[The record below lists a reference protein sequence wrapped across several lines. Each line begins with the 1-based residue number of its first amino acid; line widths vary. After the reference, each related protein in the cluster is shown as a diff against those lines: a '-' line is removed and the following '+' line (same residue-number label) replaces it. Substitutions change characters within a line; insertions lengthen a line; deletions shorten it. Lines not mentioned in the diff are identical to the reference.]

1 MKHESCY
8 FVCFTSANKESRR
21 VRGGDSVQGC
31 LQTVQPAQ
39 QDGAAWEQEEEA
51 EATAASLLPCT
62 TDDHDNHNDKEANY
76 QSDEEE
82 AAPYT
87 KAKEDD
93 KGSYHDDAQA
103 KENCQGPE

>member
-1 MKHESCY
+1 MKHESCH

-51 EATAASLLPCT
+51 EATAASLLPCSS
-62 TDDHDNHNDKEANY
+62 DDHDNHYDKEANY
-76 QSDEEE
+76 QS
-82 AAPYT
+82 
-87 KAKEDD
+87 AKEETAPDAKAREDD
-93 KGSYHDDAQA
+93 EGGYHDHA
-103 KENCQGPE
+103 